1 MRLRTTYKGF
11 TEAVD
16 LYFDHL
22 MLRVVP
28 LQVKEQTG
36 PALRAPHRCRSPVR
50 LSAHGASRGRHPPPR
65 RPAWCRAAGR
75 MLRSPAQ
82 CGRARGCGAGC
93 WGTARPSHP
102 AVQGPAPLERHPW
115 DSPSPVKRGPS
126 PYSLHWWRPKSI
138 PRLPKGR
145 CTVQVYHS
153 KRMS

>member
-36 PALRAPHRCRSPVR
+36 PVLRAPHRCRSPVR

-65 RPAWCRAAGR
+65 RPAWCCAAGAYA
-75 MLRSPAQ
+75 PKA
-82 CGRARGCGAGC
+82 GAVRAGAGLRRRVL
-93 WGTARPSHP
+93 GDGSSVPSRS
-102 AVQGPAPLERHPW
+102 AGPSSAGEAPLGQPLACEE
-115 DSPSPVKRGPS
+115 GAF
-126 PYSLHWWRPKSI
+126 SL
-138 PRLPKGR
+138 
-145 CTVQVYHS
+145 
-153 KRMS
+153 